1 MRCIFDNKVLSVIE
15 RNRMREK
22 SDWSVAPEAAD
33 DPRQRRGPINGVNGI
48 PSLRASPR
56 SEGHEPLISPASSP
70 ASIATCRAQR
80 LGGRAQR
87 LGGRGQGREFRG

>member
-1 MRCIFDNKVLSVIE
+1 MRCIFNNKVLSVIE

-70 ASIATCRAQR
+70 ASTPN
-80 LGGRAQR
+80 GSGRSQKTPTKAHLR
-87 LGGRGQGREFRG
+87 